1 MSQNYETCYS
11 TLSNMKAY
19 RQQCY
24 NFLDYFIHFSFF
36 SACNTAFS
44 LSSLVSIFPLLPIS
58 FSLSFFFISP
68 SLHLCFSFSLSFFS
82 CHYLSLFLFLSR
94 RRRFRFEA
102 ELANLKFCSPIWSST
117 RPGVVVDLCSSS
129 STALATDLAI
139 DGWLSLV
146 IDWSIGLGFCW
157 RFWVFFFFFVEV
169 FGFGICWRI
178 RCCGCSLWRWL

>member
-24 NFLDYFIHFSFF
+24 NFLDYFIHFSLF

-102 ELANLKFCSPIWSST
+102 ELANLKLYSPRGSRRSLFIVLHSS
-117 RPGVVVDLCSSS
+117 RHRS
-129 STALATDLAI
+129 
-139 DGWLSLV
+139 
-146 IDWSIGLGFCW
+146 
-157 RFWVFFFFFVEV
+157 RH
-169 FGFGICWRI
+169 
-178 RCCGCSLWRWL
+178 RWLVEFGH